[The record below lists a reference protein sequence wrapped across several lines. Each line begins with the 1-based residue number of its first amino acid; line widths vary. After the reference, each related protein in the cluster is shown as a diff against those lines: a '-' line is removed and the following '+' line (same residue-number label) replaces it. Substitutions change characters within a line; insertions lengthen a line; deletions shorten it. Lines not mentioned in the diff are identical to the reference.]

1 MVIKAAQMG
10 IPFLVSRSGLTKMGH
25 EIARKVG
32 ITLIGRAVNRRYLV
46 FTGAER
52 LVRDAAPAKA

>member
-1 MVIKAAQMG
+1 
-10 IPFLVSRSGLTKMGH
+10 MGH

-52 LVRDAAPAKA
+52 LVRGAAAAND

>member
-1 MVIKAAQMG
+1 
-10 IPFLVSRSGLTKMGH
+10 MGH

-32 ITLIGRAVNRRYLV
+32 ITMIGRAVNRRYLV

-52 LVRDAAPAKA
+52 FVRDEATAGASGG

>member
-1 MVIKAAQMG
+1 
-10 IPFLVSRSGLTKMGH
+10 MGH
-25 EIARKVG
+25 EIARTVG

-52 LVRDAAPAKA
+52 LVRAPAPAPAKA